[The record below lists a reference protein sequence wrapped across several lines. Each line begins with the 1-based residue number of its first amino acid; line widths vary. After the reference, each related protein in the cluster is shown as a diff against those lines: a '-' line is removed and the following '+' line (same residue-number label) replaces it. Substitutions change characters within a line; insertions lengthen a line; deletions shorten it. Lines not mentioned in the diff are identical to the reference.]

1 MLYFLSFRSSKVT
14 RDLVFWVLEFTLIQW
29 SSASD
34 LLWRGAEVPL
44 NSGWTKTMDIVRLL
58 TGEVKLHLWN
68 GNQTFQS
75 WDRKSLE
82 IREKTKVQ
90 DHEWKKLN
98 NLLKPWQANSLLH
111 QNIKDVSSENNN
123 NNNKVHFRAWER
135 SVFRNFFVQL
145 PKSLSIG
152 YSLWNTQ
159 SFLGSLSQQIPSLCF
174 QGLFFP
180 H

>member
-1 MLYFLSFRSSKVT
+1 M
-14 RDLVFWVLEFTLIQW
+14 
-29 SSASD
+29 
-34 LLWRGAEVPL
+34 PL

-98 NLLKPWQANSLLH
+98 NLLKP
-111 QNIKDVSSENNN
+111 
-123 NNNKVHFRAWER
+123 
-135 SVFRNFFVQL
+135 
-145 PKSLSIG
+145 
-152 YSLWNTQ
+152 
-159 SFLGSLSQQIPSLCF
+159 
-174 QGLFFP
+174 
-180 H
+180 